1 MSGDHRSLL
10 EAAKHLY
17 ERHEQGQHRGREVE
31 HQAFNLFSVLCK
43 PHDEGMH
50 DRFLAALL
58 DYRQPADGKRRNL
71 EDFLDQVVGLENFDH
86 RGAIVE
92 RQRYLIDI
100 LIHNPASKQAVV
112 IENKIYAEDQPK
124 QLQRYHAAMQRDG
137 YDQPHLLYLTLD
149 GREPSA
155 DSAGDLP
162 VDCVSYRE
170 HIPNWLNSC
179 LQRSDVDLGLR
190 GSIHQYLYLIEDL
203 AGRSLSEDYMKE
215 LTDLCLRDDNFAL
228 VSDLSEAVTE
238 LALDWL
244 FLLWLSIERE
254 LSKRDIPRKTKTKWD
269 VAPNRIKR
277 IYQGNGGGDFGLYY
291 GFGTGAL
298 LAVESNRRKT
308 FLGVKTDEKR
318 YKSEEDYRRDHEALK
333 RELGGTGNS
342 GWWPYQEL
350 LRPINPR
357 DANRQQLKQLASE
370 AYRREYA
377 EQVADKVSEVWIRIG
392 EAGLS

>member
-1 MSGDHRSLL
+1 MSSEHRSLL

-17 ERHEQGQHRGREVE
+17 ERHEQGQQRGREVE

-50 DRFLAALL
+50 DRFLTALL

-86 RGAIVE
+86 RDAKVE

-100 LIHNPASKQAVV
+100 LIHNPATKQAVV

-124 QLQRYHAAMQRDG
+124 QLRRYHESMQSDG
-137 YDQPHLLYLTLD
+137 YAQPHLLYLTLD

-190 GSIHQYLYLIEDL
+190 ESIHQYLYLIEDL

-228 VSDLSEAVTE
+228 VSDLNEAVTE

-244 FLLWLSIERE
+244 SLLWLSIERE

-277 IYQGNGGGDFGLYY
+277 IYQGNEGGDFGLYY

-318 YKSEEDYRRDHEALK
+318 YKNTEDYRRDHEALK
-333 RELGGTGNS
+333 RKLGGTGNS